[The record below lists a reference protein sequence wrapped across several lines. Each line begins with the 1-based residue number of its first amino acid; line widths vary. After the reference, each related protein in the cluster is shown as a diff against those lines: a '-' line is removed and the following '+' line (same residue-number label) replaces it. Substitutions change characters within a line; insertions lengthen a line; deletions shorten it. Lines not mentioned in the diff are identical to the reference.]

1 MSSSLSEWTSDEL
14 ITLIGF
20 TDQTMVEFVI
30 ELSKS
35 SSTPL
40 AFFQNLL
47 KNDFKN
53 DDATKRFCLTLY
65 KRIHGDNNDNNS
77 AATGQ
82 TKMATSGDLARAS
95 AKMKLI
101 SEHPILESRA
111 SSSSSSFNAG
121 IAASAATGKVS
132 ISAHSTLQ
140 SNPKQTDSGVVSSQL
155 PITSTIPSS
164 NLTTTSSVISNSN
177 QQSNHPKKRIRQRRD
192 ENEADGDSD
201 QNEDQ
206 EALMA
211 LAAMKKKPS
220 KRWRNEG
227 RDDEEVE
234 HVDEAE
240 SKVEQITKKEEKEG
254 ETYTS
259 TSSIPEVILSSSNTS
274 ASVDMTNPTTTNTEN
289 VNEDEDIADQ
299 LAREAFEK
307 RLLSRET
314 QSSAKDEKAKEEIRK
329 VIAEVAK
336 KAKALSSGSS
346 GLNNAVDDDDEPRY
360 RMPATFEEIDPE
372 TGQMRLRTDKRE
384 ALLNTRI
391 REDPSVLSVGGK
403 RRSDQQ
409 QWEEDKLAGAKISF
423 GKAGNAQDNYSLV
436 FDDGIEFLESGTLA
450 GSMIPDSLL
459 EEAIR
464 AASSMSS
471 IKKEGN
477 SGDATLSS
485 LGDDVK
491 SSTGS
496 RLSAAAT
503 TSLQLQ
509 ETRRSL
515 PVFAHRDDLLQAIAD
530 NQVLVMVGE
539 TGSGKTTQV
548 AQYLHEVGY
557 TKLGR
562 VGCTQPRRVAAMSVA
577 ARVAS
582 EMGVK
587 LGAEVGYSI
596 RFEDCTSP
604 GTLIK
609 YMTDGMLLREFM
621 LEPDLASYSVIILD
635 EAHERTL
642 HTDILLGLVKDVA
655 KTREDLKVI
664 ISSAT
669 VDARKFAAYF
679 AGSDGFEAPIYTIP
693 GRRFPITYYYPK
705 SPEADYIQ
713 AAIVT
718 VLQIHVTQ
726 DIPGDI
732 LVFFTGQEEIETAAE
747 EIQKRTRGLG
757 TKVKELIVCPIYA
770 ALPAEQQSKIF
781 EPTPSGA
788 RKVVLATNIAETS
801 LTIEGITY
809 VVDCGFV
816 KESSYNPRTGM
827 ESLQVVPIS
836 KNSAKQ
842 RAGRAGRTGPGKC
855 FRLYTEWAFKNE
867 LPDDTAPEIL
877 RVNLST
883 VLLMLKSMGVDDL
896 VHFDFMDKPPHEAL
910 IRALE
915 QLYALGA
922 LNEKGLLT
930 TLGRKIAEFPCD
942 PMLSKM
948 VIASEKYGCGADI
961 VTIAAMLDVNN
972 SLFYRPKEQAVV
984 ADSARAAF
992 SRGASGDHISML
1004 NVFNEWRDSGFS
1016 SQWCVENFVQSKS
1029 MKRARDVRDQ
1039 LVALCQRT
1047 EVSLVEHPHDASR
1060 NDAIGKAIT
1069 SGFFYNVAKLD
1080 KSGGSFR
1087 TVKTGHS
1094 VFIHPSSCLAKE
1106 EVPPAYVVYH
1116 ELVLTS
1122 KEYVRQATAIK
1133 KEWLIEVAPQYYK
1146 AKDVYGPEGQAK
1158 LGKQR

>member
-1 MSSSLSEWTSDEL
+1 MELLSLQEWTSDEL

-20 TDQTMVEFVI
+20 SDETMVEFTI

-35 SSTPL
+35 SSSPL
-40 AFFQNLL
+40 ALFQSLL

-53 DDATKRFCLTLY
+53 DDATKRFCLALY
-65 KRIHGDNNDNNS
+65 KRIHGETNS
-77 AATGQ
+77 KSARSATQ
-82 TKMATSGDLARAS
+82 VPTSGDLARAS
-95 AKMKLI
+95 ARMKLI
-101 SEHPILESRA
+101 SEPKPVIEPRTRVADTASAVGTVPLGSSSLPSSVESHRETV
-111 SSSSSSFNAG
+111 SSSS
-121 IAASAATGKVS
+121 K
-132 ISAHSTLQ
+132 
-140 SNPKQTDSGVVSSQL
+140 
-155 PITSTIPSS
+155 TSLIE
-164 NLTTTSSVISNSN
+164 N
-177 QQSNHPKKRIRQRRD
+177 QQQTNHHKKRIRRRRV
-192 ENEADGDSD
+192 ENEDEDGDSD
-201 QNEDQ
+201 LDEDQ
-206 EALMA
+206 NAQLA
-211 LAAMKKKPS
+211 LAALLKKKPN
-220 KRWRNEG
+220 KRWRNDEKGEG
-227 RDDEEVE
+227 GEIGDENEG
-234 HVDEAE
+234 
-240 SKVEQITKKEEKEG
+240 KEEKGGNDDNVEG
-254 ETYTS
+254 KGMS
-259 TSSIPEVILSSSNTS
+259 TKEERGDFSSSAVPEVISLSSSIPVVKNESTS
-274 ASVDMTNPTTTNTEN
+274 QNEEN
-289 VNEDEDIADQ
+289 ENADETSDQ

-307 RLLSRET
+307 RLLSREK
-314 QSSAKDEKAKEEIRK
+314 QSSSSSSSSSAKDEKAREEIRK

-336 KAKALSSGSS
+336 KAKASLSSSS
-346 GLNNAVDDDDEPRY
+346 AMIDIDDAEPRY
-360 RMPATFEEIDPE
+360 RMPDTFEEIDPE
-372 TGQMRLRTDKRE
+372 TGQLRLRTDKRE

-391 REDPSVLSVGGK
+391 REDPSVLSLGSK
-403 RRSDQQ
+403 KRSDQQ
-409 QWEEDKLAGAKISF
+409 QWEDNKLAGAMISF
-423 GKAGNAQDNYSLV
+423 GKAGNNAQDNYSLV

-450 GSMIPDSLL
+450 GSIPDSLL
-459 EEAIR
+459 AEALLAA
-464 AASSMSS
+464 AASASS
-471 IKKEGN
+471 SKTAAGSSGGGVD
-477 SGDATLSS
+477 SGD
-485 LGDDVK
+485 GNKVP
-491 SSTGS
+491 
-496 RLSAAAT
+496 RLSAAAA

-509 ETRRSL
+509 DTRRSL
-515 PVFAHRDDLLQAIAD
+515 PVFSHRDDLLQAIAD

-679 AGSDGFEAPIYTIP
+679 AGTDGFEAPIYTIP

-726 DIPGDI
+726 DVPGDI

-770 ALPAEQQSKIF
+770 ALPAEQQGKIF
-781 EPTPSGA
+781 EPTPAGA

-910 IRALE
+910 IRSLE

-948 VIASEKYGCGADI
+948 IIASEKYGCTSDI

-1016 SQWCVENFVQSKS
+1016 SQWCAENFVQSKS

-1094 VFIHPSSCLAKE
+1094 VFIHPSSCLSKE
-1106 EVPPAYVVYH
+1106 EVPPAYLVYH

-1146 AKDVYGPEGQAK
+1146 AKDVYGPEGQVK
-1158 LGKQR
+1158 LGKQRA